1 MAKVLDLK
9 VFKPEKRTFRLH
21 DGDEV
26 REIDVSR
33 VPTDAVISILDN
45 LELLEAMQRG
55 KVDRE
60 AFEMLLGIAVATCR
74 ANDEEVTRDYLLDKL
89 DVFGVV
95 ELIQFVIEP
104 VLQRLTEGG
113 KDSKK
118 KSQKT

>member
-1 MAKVLDLK
+1 MAQVLDLH
-9 VFKPEKRTFRLH
+9 VFKPEARTFRLH
-21 DGDEV
+21 DGDKV

-74 ANDEEVTRDYLLDKL
+74 ANDEEITREYLVDKL
-89 DVFGVV
+89 DVFALVA
-95 ELIQFVIEP
+95 LIQFVMEP
-104 VLQRLTEGG
+104 VLKKLTQPD
-113 KDSKK
+113 DSKK
-118 KSQKT
+118 NKRAT